1 MIEAGF
7 ETLVEAGYQPELAY
21 FEVCHEMKLIVD
33 LIYEGGFAKMRD
45 SISIQQ
51 NMGIMSLVHESLP
64 NKQSQYEECLER
76 YSKRHV
82 CQRFY
87 CG

>member
-1 MIEAGF
+1 MWRTDKYDRELGF

-33 LIYEGGFAKMRD
+33 LIYEGGSPRCVIK
-45 SISIQQ
+45 SPIQQ

-64 NKQSQYEECLER
+64 NKQ
-76 YSKRHV
+76 KPI
-82 CQRFY
+82 
-87 CG
+87 